1 MDIKTEDKVKSL
13 LAQWGYEDT
22 APPEMQKNA
31 ALSVSLQGLYSGQA
45 IVKLKLASQE
55 VVDSLMRDKPANVL
69 SLEYLSEK
77 IPGLRAQL
85 PRLLALLH
93 GIPYLSSLT
102 GFTLHPAMAKNE
114 QVKLR
119 CDELNAVL
127 VTTTAERPL
136 LLFVDHATLSGYS
149 AAGRIERL
157 EDPIRKALDG
167 DPLFGI
173 AESTQLSKLGKSSE
187 EDQSQRMVSAAA
199 QDNFWSSL
207 TARSDAERILTRLFD
222 NAIARRATDVDIM
235 PRRDGSGWVRIR
247 VHGDLTVPDRHDTL
261 SPEIL
266 TEITR
271 FLISRSRAGDSG
283 RLRQPADGQMTYKNA
298 SEEVNMRLSFIPADR
313 FGLDFDMI
321 TVSAR
326 LLPRT
331 TRSIYLD
338 DLSLPAILK
347 EEVLKA
353 LLGPPG
359 LIVLSGPTNSGKST
373 TIAGIA
379 GEYQK
384 INGIT
389 KKLLSLED
397 PVERHLEGIM
407 QVPVRDNF
415 AQLMRAVL
423 RHDPDLVWVG
433 EIRDSASSNACV
445 RAATSGHVVLSTVHA
460 NNSILAFQAI
470 ANYLSGTAKNGEGS
484 SASRFDLSESLALL
498 IGQRLVKKL
507 CPVCKQEHRAS
518 DVERKSLIDYIVR
531 EGQTGFVH
539 EANAIL
545 DRPVYRAKPG
555 GCPDCSSSG
564 YGGERPIIELLPVS
578 RTVKDLF
585 LQHDN
590 KLDFSALAA
599 HRPITLLQSSMAL
612 VAEGEVALANAIV

>member
-1 MDIKTEDKVKSL
+1 MDMSTEVKTKLL
-13 LAQWGYEDT
+13 LAQWGYEENV
-22 APPEMQKNA
+22 PHEMRRNA
-31 ALSVSLQGLYSGQA
+31 ALAVSLQGLFSGQA
-45 IVKLKLASQE
+45 IVKLNLASQE
-55 VVDSLMRDKPANVL
+55 QVDSLLRDKPANVL
-69 SLEYLSEK
+69 SMEYLSEK
-77 IPGLRAQL
+77 IPGLRAQM

-93 GIPYLSSLT
+93 GIPYLSSLS
-102 GFTLHPAMAKNE
+102 GFALHPAMSKNE

-127 VTTTAERPL
+127 VTTTTERPL
-136 LLFVDHATLSGYS
+136 LLFADHAVLSGYS

-167 DPLFGI
+167 DPLLGI
-173 AESTQLSKLGKSSE
+173 ADSSQLSKLGKSAE

-207 TARSDAERILTRLFD
+207 TARTDGERILSRLLD
-222 NAIARRATDVDIM
+222 NAIARRATDIDIM
-235 PRRDGSGWVRIR
+235 PLRDGTAQVRIR
-247 VHGDLTVPDRHDTL
+247 VHGDLTLPDRHETL
-261 SPEIL
+261 SPEIA

-271 FLISRSRAGDSG
+271 FLISRSRAGDGG
-283 RLRQPADGQMTYKNA
+283 RLREPADGQMTYKNA
-298 SEEVNMRLSFIPADR
+298 SDEVNMRCSFIPADR

-338 DLSLPAILK
+338 DLSLPAIVK
-347 EEVLKA
+347 DEVLKA
-353 LLGPPG
+353 LMGPPG

-407 QVPVRDNF
+407 QVPVRNNF

-433 EIRDSASSNACV
+433 EIRDAASSNACV

-470 ANYLSGTAKNGEGS
+470 ANYLSSTAQNGEGS
-484 SASRFDLSESLALL
+484 SASRFDLAESLSLL

-507 CPVCKQEHRAS
+507 CSHCKQEHRATET
-518 DVERKSLIDYIVR
+518 ERTSVLDYIVR
-531 EGQTGFVH
+531 EGQTSFI
-539 EANAIL
+539 ETATAIL
-545 DRPVYRAKPG
+545 DKPVCRAKAG
-555 GCPDCSSSG
+555 GCPECSGTG
-564 YGGERPIIELLPVS
+564 YGGERPIVELLPVS

-585 LQHDN
+585 LQYDN
-590 KLDFSALAA
+590 KLDFTALAA
-599 HRPITLLQSSMAL
+599 HRPITLLQSAMAL
-612 VAEGEVALANAIV
+612 VTQGEISLASAIV

>member
-1 MDIKTEDKVKSL
+1 MDTTTEDKIKSL

-22 APPEMQKNA
+22 APEEMHKNA
-31 ALSVSLQGLYSGQA
+31 ALSVSLQGLVSGQA
-45 IVKLKLASQE
+45 IVRLQLATQE
-55 VVDSLMRDKPANVL
+55 QIDTLLRDKPANVL
-69 SLEYLSEK
+69 SMEYLSEK
-77 IPGLRAQL
+77 IPGLRAQM

-93 GIPYLSSLT
+93 GIPYLKSLT
-102 GFTLHPAMAKNE
+102 GFELHPAMTKNE
-114 QVKLR
+114 RVKAR

-127 VTTTAERPL
+127 VSSTAGRPL
-136 LLFVDHATLSGYS
+136 LLFADHATLSGYA
-149 AAGRIERL
+149 AAGRIEKL
-157 EDPIRKALDG
+157 EDPIRKELEA
-167 DPLFGI
+167 DPLCGI

-187 EDQSQRMVSAAA
+187 EELAQRVVSAAS
-199 QDNFWSSL
+199 QDNFWASV
-207 TARSDAERILTRLFD
+207 TARTDGERILTRLLD
-222 NAIARRATDVDIM
+222 NAIARKATDIDIM
-235 PRRDGSGWVRIR
+235 PLRDGTAMVRIR
-247 VHGDLTVPDRHDTL
+247 VHGDLVLPDRHDIL
-261 SPEIL
+261 APEVA

-271 FLISRSRAGDSG
+271 FLISRSRAGDGG
-283 RLRQPADGQMTYKNA
+283 RLREPADGQMTYKNA
-298 SEEVNMRLSFIPADR
+298 SDEVNMRCSFIPADR

-338 DLSLPAILK
+338 DLNLPAIVK

-353 LLGPPG
+353 LMGPPG

-384 INGIT
+384 INGIS

-407 QVPVRDNF
+407 QIPVNNNF
-415 AQLMRAVL
+415 AKLVRAAL

-470 ANYLSGTAKNGEGS
+470 ANYLSSTAKNGEGS
-484 SASRFDLSESLALL
+484 SASRFDLAESLSLL

-507 CPVCKQEHRAS
+507 CPHCKQEHAPAAA
-518 DVERKSLIDYIVR
+518 ERKAVLDYIVR
-531 EGQTGFVH
+531 EGQDGFVPRAT
-539 EANAIL
+539 EIL
-545 DRPVYRAKPG
+545 EGPVFRAKEG
-555 GCPDCSSSG
+555 GCALCAGSG
-564 YGGERPIIELLPVS
+564 YGGERPVVELLPVS

-585 LQHDN
+585 LEHDN
-590 KLDFSALAA
+590 KLDFSALAK

-612 VAEGEVALANAIV
+612 VAAGEVSLTSAIV